1 MYRLKGPLSLS
12 TIATDPATRLHVVG
26 IPPVGEVIDLPGA
39 AVQHIQ
45 ARRLRSGDGLVLFS
59 GDGGEYTARLVD
71 LQRRRAQALIES
83 YQPREAESP
92 LAVTLLQAISKGERM
107 DYALQK
113 ATELGVARVI
123 PVISARCVVRLDT
136 ERWAKK
142 QRHWQAVAI
151 AACEQCGRNRI
162 PPVELPCSLADAL
175 AQVSD
180 LPGVIFDT
188 EGDCTARAL
197 QPTQQLATLIGP
209 EGGLAADEIQR
220 VVDLGWQRIQLG
232 PRILR
237 SDTAPVAAL
246 AVIQSQIGDLG

>member
-1 MYRLKGPLSLS
+1 MS
-12 TIATDPATRLHVVG
+12 G

-45 ARRLRSGDGLVLFS
+45 ARRLRRGDGLVLFD
-59 GDGGEYTARLVD
+59 GAGGEYTATLIE
-71 LQRRRAQALIES
+71 LQRRRAQARIDAHHD
-83 YQPREAESP
+83 REAESA
-92 LAVTLLQAISKGERM
+92 LAVTLLQGISKGERM
-107 DYALQK
+107 DYAIQK

-123 PVISARCVVRLDT
+123 PVITERCVVKLDS

-162 PPVELPCSLADAL
+162 PPIALPCALDAAL
-175 AQVSD
+175 AQID
-180 LPGVIFDT
+180 GLPGVIFDT
-188 EGDCTARAL
+188 DGDQAARDL
-197 QPTQQLATLIGP
+197 QPTERLATLIGP
-209 EGGLAADEIQR
+209 EGGLAASEIER
-220 VVDLGWQRIQLG
+220 LASLGWQRIKLG

-246 AVIQSQIGDLG
+246 AVMQTLIGDLGS